1 MKYIKVKDEPSLVR
15 DPTNNAILANDLKTK
30 QRFLDEQKKQQL
42 VENLPKRLEEIEKN
56 MANIQNL
63 LNLLINRVDETM
75 KFSNKE

>member
-1 MKYIKVKDEPSLVR
+1 MKYIKVKDEPFLVR
-15 DPTNNAILANDLKTK
+15 DPTNNAILATDIKAK
-30 QRFLDEQKKQQL
+30 QKFLEDQKKQQMM
-42 VENLPKRLEEIEKN
+42 ENLPKKMEEIEKN